1 MSRAVPRTAV
11 AVLAALLLVAGVLV
25 LTAARADSQP
35 PLPEIGAAELLVS
48 VRDAAEDPPPVAA
61 DVTASLAL
69 GLPEVEFE
77 GAEELSAGSELAG
90 DKRLR
95 VWRSDDG
102 FRVAELR
109 DSSERA
115 LITDGETLWTWD
127 STDLEVVRT
136 LLPDG
141 MDHERTGPAQTA
153 DPLELARQALAAV
166 DESTE
171 VTVERTSRVAGRDAY
186 RLVLEPRTDG
196 TLVGRVELDIDAEE
210 RLPLR
215 AAVYARGAA
224 EPAVEA
230 AYATV
235 SFDEIDPATFAFVP
249 PPGATVTERPLP
261 APPTDAE
268 HEAFGQ
274 RYAEQLAQAEDA
286 AAGPPEPVVVGE
298 GWTTVVA
305 VPTGGRLAEAGDTGA
320 AGDAGGA
327 AQQLTGL
334 LPFSGPLFSVRTE
347 TVDGE
352 EYLLV
357 GAVPQE
363 GLQAAA
369 AEL

>member
-48 VRDAAEDPPPVAA
+48 VRDAAVDPPPVAG
-61 DVTASLAL
+61 DVAASLAL

-102 FRVAELR
+102 LRVAELR

-115 LITDGETLWTWD
+115 VVTDGETLWTWD
-127 STDLEVVRT
+127 STDLEVT
-136 LLPDG
+136 QTPLPDHG
-141 MDHERTGPAQTA
+141 AGERSTPDGTA
-153 DPLELARQALAAV
+153 DPLEIAREALAAV

-186 RLVLEPRTDG
+186 RLVLEPRTAE
-196 TLVGRVELDIDAEE
+196 TLVGRVELDVDAEE
-210 RLPLR
+210 RVPLR

-230 AYATV
+230 FYTAV
-235 SFDEIDPATFAFVP
+235 SFDDIDPATFTFVP
-249 PPGATVTERPLP
+249 PPGATVTEKPLP
-261 APPTDAE
+261 SPPTDGE
-268 HEAFGQ
+268 REAFGQ
-274 RYAEQLAQAEDA
+274 RYAEELGEAGQA
-286 AAGPPEPVVVGE
+286 AAGGPEPQVVGE

-305 VPTGGRLAEAGDTGA
+305 IPTGGTIGA
-320 AGDAGGA
+320 AAGGDAD

-334 LPFSGPLFSVRTE
+334 LPFSGPLFSARTE
-347 TVDGE
+347 TVEGQ

-369 AEL
+369 AGL